1 MVEWL
6 AVAASVGISYHD
18 FMAMTPAE
26 LVAVSRG
33 YQKRMDTAAWL
44 FGRYTHEALSAVLSA
59 ALDKKGRTPY
69 RYPSQPYSAA
79 EAPQEATDDDRDAL
93 RAKIYMR
100 QMMRAGK
107 HWGNTQH
114 KGR

>member
-1 MVEWL
+1 MT
-6 AVAASVGISYHD
+6 VAASVGVSYSD
-18 FMAMTPAE
+18 FWEMTPAE
-26 LVAVSRG
+26 IVAVSHG
-33 YQKRMDTAAWL
+33 YRRRVDMEAWL

-59 ALDKKGRTPY
+59 ALGKKGRTPY
-69 RYPSQPYSAA
+69 RYPSQPYSA
-79 EAPQEATDDDRDAL
+79 QEAAQAPKDDDRDAL

-107 HWGNTQH
+107 NWGTQQ

>member
-1 MVEWL
+1 MEWL
-6 AVAASVGISYHD
+6 AVATSVGVSYSD
-18 FMAMTPAE
+18 FLELTPSE
-26 LVAVSRG
+26 LVAVSHG
-33 YQKRMDTAAWL
+33 YQRRMDTAAWL
-44 FGRYTHEALSAVLSA
+44 TGRYVHEALSAVLSA
-59 ALDKKGRTPY
+59 ALSRKGKTPY

-107 HWGNTQH
+107 HWGQ
-114 KGR
+114 K

>member
-1 MVEWL
+1 MIEWL
-6 AVAASVGISYHD
+6 TTAASVGISYHD

-33 YQKRMDTAAWL
+33 YQRRVDMESWL
-44 FGRYTHEALSAVLSA
+44 TGRYVHEALSAVLSA
-59 ALDKKGRTPY
+59 ALGKKGRTPY
-69 RYPSQPYSAA
+69 KYPSQPYSAT
-79 EAPQEATDDDRDAL
+79 EAPQETANDDREAL
-93 RAKIYMR
+93 RAEVYMR